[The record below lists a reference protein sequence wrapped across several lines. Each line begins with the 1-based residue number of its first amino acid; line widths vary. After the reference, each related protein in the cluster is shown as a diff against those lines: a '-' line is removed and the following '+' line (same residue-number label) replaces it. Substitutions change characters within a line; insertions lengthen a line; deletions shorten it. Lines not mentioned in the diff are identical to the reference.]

1 MVLCIFYGRRINQVA
16 ATVKTRMEERL
27 GERERIARELHDTL
41 LQGVLSAS
49 IQLDLADE
57 QLPNDSP
64 VKALV
69 QRVLDTLR
77 QVTAEG
83 RMALRGLRFQDVG
96 SSDLGLAFLRVE
108 QEFPNKEETAFRVV
122 TQGTVRAIKP
132 EIRNEIYRIGRE
144 AIVNAYVHSEGSTIE
159 VEVQYG
165 SAKLRIF
172 VRDDKATFGSR
183 NIIDRAQNPIQA
195 ALRSR

>member
-1 MVLCIFYGRRINQVA
+1 
-16 ATVKTRMEERL
+16 
-27 GERERIARELHDTL
+27 
-41 LQGVLSAS
+41 
-49 IQLDLADE
+49 
-57 QLPNDSP
+57 
-64 VKALV
+64 
-69 QRVLDTLR
+69 
-77 QVTAEG
+77 
-83 RMALRGLRFQDVG
+83 
-96 SSDLGLAFLRVE
+96 VE

-165 SAKLRIF
+165 SAQLRIF